1 MTATR
6 RPSRRREPERG
17 AARRLGARALLLAVA
32 CGVLAGCGI
41 YSTRPGALP
50 AHIKT
55 IAVPT
60 FENRTVTV
68 GLDESI
74 TDAVT
79 RRFLTDN
86 NLKVVA
92 LDEADAVLYGA
103 VVDYRNTVFGFTAGE
118 VATEY
123 RVSITVAARLVDRVK
138 NREIWRDEGLVKTH
152 NYYVVS
158 VPGQVAQDEISG
170 REEAITKIADEI
182 LTRTV
187 ENW

>member
-1 MTATR
+1 VL
-6 RPSRRREPERG
+6 
-17 AARRLGARALLLAVA
+17 AAASG
-32 CGVLAGCGI
+32 CGV

-50 AHIKT
+50 THIKT

-68 GLDESI
+68 GLDEI
-74 TDAVT
+74 LTDAVT
-79 RRFLTDN
+79 RRFLSDN

-92 LDEADAVLYGA
+92 MDEADAVLYGA

-123 RVSITVAARLVDRVK
+123 RVSITVAARLLDKVK
-138 NREIWRDEGLVKTH
+138 NREIWRDEALVKTH

-158 VPGQVAQDEISG
+158 VPGQEAQDEISG
-170 REEAITKIADEI
+170 REEAISKIADEI